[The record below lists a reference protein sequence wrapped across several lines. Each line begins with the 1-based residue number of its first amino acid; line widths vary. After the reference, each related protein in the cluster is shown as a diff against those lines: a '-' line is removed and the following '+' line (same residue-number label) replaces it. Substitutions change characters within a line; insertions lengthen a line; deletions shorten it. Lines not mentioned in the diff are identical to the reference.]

1 MLGKI
6 CSNEGAPIDRM
17 FVLNADRSWA
27 ALIFFN
33 FKSTDLPFLMKFG
46 AKQGD
51 TTDFFVDC

>member
-1 MLGKI
+1 LEKYAPMSGT
-6 CSNEGAPIDRM
+6 PIDRM